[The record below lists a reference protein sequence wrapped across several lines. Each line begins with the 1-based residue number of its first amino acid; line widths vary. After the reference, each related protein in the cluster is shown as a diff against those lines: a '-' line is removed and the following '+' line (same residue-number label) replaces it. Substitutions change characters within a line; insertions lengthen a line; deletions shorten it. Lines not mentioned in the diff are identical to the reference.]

1 MAGIFLSYRRDD
13 SGGYAGRLADDLKQA
28 FAGDQV
34 WRDIEA
40 IEAGAD
46 FVDAIGKAIGSCSVL
61 LALIGPRWLE
71 AKNPAGARRLDDPND
86 FVRLEIATALD
97 RGVRVIP
104 VLVGG
109 ATMPAESALPDPLRP
124 LARRQAHEL
133 TDKRWDYD
141 AGQLFDAVGKLPG
154 LSRRRPAAPE
164 PVMSPPSKSQGMP
177 GWAKGLIGVIAAIAV
192 LAIIGNMMESSDP
205 DPAVGQYVER
215 AVQQLNQGQA
225 TPAPASAPMPAAT
238 QAAAPVQAPIQP
250 AAAPVAAAP
259 AIANVAGSWISP
271 IGDRYVIQQQG
282 EQLRVS
288 AVDAAH
294 QFQLVG
300 QGLIQMRQI
309 GMALV
314 HQGSGIT
321 MEVHA
326 TLSDDGRVMQG
337 TAYVPASGVTDNLV
351 LHRQ

>member
-13 SGGYAGRLADDLKQA
+13 TGGHAGRLADDLKRA

-71 AKNPAGARRLDDPND
+71 AKTPAGVRRLDDPND
-86 FVRLEIATALD
+86 FVRLEIATALE
-97 RGVRVIP
+97 RGVLVIP

-109 ATMPAESALPDPLRP
+109 ATMPSESALPEVLRS
-124 LARRQAHEL
+124 LSRRQAHEL

-141 AGQLFDAVGKLPG
+141 AGKLFDAVGKLPG
-154 LSRRRPAAPE
+154 LSRRNSTVPDPVITPPPA
-164 PVMSPPSKSQGMP
+164 KSQGMP
-177 GWAKGLIGVIAAIAV
+177 GWAKGLIGVIAALAV

-205 DPAVGQYVER
+205 DPAVDQFVER
-215 AVQQLNQGQA
+215 AVQQMNQS
-225 TPAPASAPMPAAT
+225 APASAPMPAAS
-238 QAAAPVQAPIQP
+238 QASSPVQAPIQP
-250 AAAPVAAAP
+250 AAAPVASP
-259 AIANVAGSWISP
+259 PVLANVAGSWMSP

-282 EQLRVS
+282 NQLQVS

-300 QGLIQMRQI
+300 QGMIQLRQV

-321 MEVHA
+321 MEIHA
-326 TLSDDGRVMQG
+326 TLSDDGRSMHG

>member
-61 LALIGPRWLE
+61 LALIGPRWLD
-71 AKNPAGARRLDDPND
+71 AKNTAGARRLDDPND

-109 ATMPAESALPDPLRP
+109 ATMPAESALPDVLRP

-133 TDKRWDYD
+133 TDKRWEYD

-154 LSRRRPAAPE
+154 LSRCRPASAE
-164 PVMSPPSKSQGMP
+164 SMTPPPAKSQGMP
-177 GWAKGLIGVIAAIAV
+177 GWAKGLIGVVAAIAV
-192 LAIIGNMMESSDP
+192 LAIVGNMMESSDP

-215 AVQQLNQGQA
+215 AVQQLNQGQSS
-225 TPAPASAPMPAAT
+225 PAPAPVPAAT

-250 AAAPVAAAP
+250 AAAPAAAVS
-259 AIANVAGSWISP
+259 AVASIAGSWISP

-321 MEVHA
+321 MEIQA

-337 TAYVPASGVTDNLV
+337 TAYVPASGVTDTLV

>member
-61 LALIGPRWLE
+61 LALIGPRWLD
-71 AKNPAGARRLDDPND
+71 AKNSAGARRLDDPND
-86 FVRLEIATALD
+86 FVRLEIATALE

-109 ATMPAESALPDPLRP
+109 ATMPAEQALPDVLRP

-133 TDKRWDYD
+133 TDKRWEYD

-154 LSRRRPAAPE
+154 LSRRRPAAAE
-164 PVMSPPSKSQGMP
+164 PITPPPAKSQGIP
-177 GWAKGLIGVIAAIAV
+177 GWAKGLIGVIVALAV
-192 LAIIGNMMESSDP
+192 LALIGNMMESSDP
-205 DPAVGQYVER
+205 DPAMGQYVER
-215 AVQQLNQGQA
+215 AVQQLNQGQGSS
-225 TPAPASAPMPAAT
+225 APAAAPPAT
-238 QAAAPVQAPIQP
+238 QAAAPVPAPIQP
-250 AAAPVAAAP
+250 AAAPIASVAAV
-259 AIANVAGSWISP
+259 ANIAGSWISP

-282 EQLRVS
+282 DQLRVS

-300 QGLIQMRQI
+300 QGMIQMRQV

-321 MEVHA
+321 MEIHA
-326 TLSDDGRVMQG
+326 TLSDDGRRMQG
-337 TAYVPASGVTDNLV
+337 TAYVPASGVTDTLV
-351 LHRQ
+351 LDRQ

>member
-13 SGGYAGRLADDLKQA
+13 SGGHAGRLADDLKQA

-61 LALIGPRWLE
+61 LALIGPRWLD
-71 AKNPAGARRLDDPND
+71 AKNAAGERRLDDPND
-86 FVRLEIATALD
+86 FVRLEIATALE

-109 ATMPAESALPDPLRP
+109 AIMPSEPALPEVLRP
-124 LARRQAHEL
+124 LSRRQAHEL

-141 AGQLFDAVGKLPG
+141 AGQLFDAIGKLPG
-154 LSRRRPAAPE
+154 LSRRKAAAPD
-164 PVMSPPSKSQGMP
+164 PAVITPPPAKSQGMP
-177 GWAKGLIGVIAAIAV
+177 GWAKGLIGVIAALAV

-205 DPAVGQYVER
+205 DPAVDQFVER
-215 AVQQLNQGQA
+215 AVQQLNQGA
-225 TPAPASAPMPAAT
+225 PAPAPAPLPAAT
-238 QAAAPVQAPIQP
+238 QAAVPAPIQP
-250 AAAPVAAAP
+250 AAAPVASPP
-259 AIANVAGSWISP
+259 ALANVAGSWMSP
-271 IGDRYVIQQQG
+271 IGDRYVIQQYG
-282 EQLRVS
+282 NQLQVS

-300 QGLIQMRQI
+300 QGLVEARQV

-321 MEVHA
+321 MEVHV
-326 TLSDDGRVMQG
+326 TLSADGRSMHG

>member
-13 SGGYAGRLADDLKQA
+13 SGGYAGRLADDLKQT

-46 FVDAIGKAIGSCSVL
+46 FVDAIGKAIGACSVL
-61 LALIGPRWLE
+61 LALIGPRWLD
-71 AKNPAGARRLDDPND
+71 AKNAAGERRLDDPND
-86 FVRLEIATALD
+86 FVRLEITTALE

-109 ATMPAESALPDPLRP
+109 ATMPAEAALPEVLRP

-141 AGQLFDAVGKLPG
+141 AGQLFDAVAKLPG
-154 LSRRRPAAPE
+154 LSRRKSAPAD
-164 PVMSPPSKSQGMP
+164 PVASPSMKSSGMP
-177 GWAKGLIGVIAAIAV
+177 GWAKGLIGVIAALAV
-192 LAIIGNMMESSDP
+192 LAIIGNMMESEP
-205 DPAVGQYVER
+205 DPAVGQFVEQ
-215 AVQQLNQGQA
+215 AVQQLNQG
-225 TPAPASAPMPAAT
+225 APAPMPAAT
-238 QAAAPVQAPIQP
+238 SAAAPVAAPIQP
-250 AAAPVAAAP
+250 AAAPVTVPP
-259 AIANVAGSWISP
+259 AVANLSGSWVSP

-282 EQLRVS
+282 TQLQVS

-300 QGLIQMRQI
+300 QGVIQARQV

-314 HQGSGIT
+314 HQGTGIT

-326 TLSDDGRVMQG
+326 TLSDDGRTMHG
-337 TAYVPASGVTDNLV
+337 TAYVPASGATDTLILN
-351 LHRQ
+351 RQ

>member
-13 SGGYAGRLADDLKQA
+13 SGGHAGRLADDLKHA

-71 AKNPAGARRLDDPND
+71 AKNSAGERRLDDPND
-86 FVRLEIATALD
+86 FVRLEIATALE

-109 ATMPAESALPDPLRP
+109 ATMPSEPALPEVLRP

-154 LSRRRPAAPE
+154 LSRRKSAASDTMTTPPPA
-164 PVMSPPSKSQGMP
+164 KSQGMP
-177 GWAKGLIGVIAAIAV
+177 GWAKGLIGVMAALAV

-205 DPAVGQYVER
+205 DPAVDQFVER
-215 AVQQLNQGQA
+215 AVQQMNQSA
-225 TPAPASAPMPAAT
+225 PAPAPMPAAT
-238 QAAAPVQAPIQP
+238 QPSAPVQAPIQP
-250 AAAPVAAAP
+250 AAAPLASPP
-259 AIANVAGSWISP
+259 ALAHVAGY
-271 IGDRYVIQQQG
+271 GN
-282 EQLRVS
+282 QLQVS

-300 QGLIQMRQI
+300 QGLVEARQV

-326 TLSDDGRVMQG
+326 TLSADGRSMHG